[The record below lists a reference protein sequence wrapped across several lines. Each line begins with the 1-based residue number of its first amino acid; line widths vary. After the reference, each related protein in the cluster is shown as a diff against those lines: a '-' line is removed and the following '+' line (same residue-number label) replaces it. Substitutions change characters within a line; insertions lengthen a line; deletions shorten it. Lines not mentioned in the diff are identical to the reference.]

1 MVKLQINHIPNGIIN
16 SIAASLSKLAK
27 WKIFLERQLHTLHM
41 SASTIT
47 EYPSN
52 YIESNYIESNYFN
65 IYLMHVDTIYISEL
79 TNLYNHY

>member
-52 YIESNYIESNYFN
+52 YIESNYFN